1 MVQNLKRGD
10 KIVTSGGIIGKIVNV
25 NETKEITLEISENI
39 NVQIAPGMISD
50 LLEKKDKTNTP
61 TNDGKNKN
69 ILSGMFGKK

>member
-1 MVQNLKRGD
+1 MIRALND
-10 KIVTSGGIIGKIVNV
+10 MAFCY
-25 NETKEITLEISENI
+25 EDCD
-39 NVQIAPGMISD
+39 VQIAPGMISD